1 MPTKRPLLVAGR
13 RGEAHSDPVLKEQAM
28 RDQIRCLLQHFGLV
42 RVQSAQAMRPH
53 QRPDRNR
60 RKLTLDE
67 LESRLAPSVTPGG
80 SAADFQVDI
89 DAADNVSFGRTD
101 NFKFR
106 VTDDGQDLDIQQA
119 ASSIVQLTV
128 TATGNFANT
137 LDFTGM
143 SPADFVSLTEV
154 TVNSGGGNDT
164 VLASLFANNIDTI
177 DAGDGDDLI
186 AVRSSGVTVQ
196 GGNGFDTLRLDSV
209 GFTLDL
215 TNPTIN
221 SRVRGIEAIDL
232 SGSGVHTLTLNAQAV
247 LDVSGGTNTL
257 VVKLGAGDTLN
268 KGAGWTA
275 LGKETI
281 GGVEFTVYSQA
292 GATLKI
298 NDNAQITPPAR
309 PIVARLFQKAVAG
322 KVQLRVRVRYADTG
336 EIKREFKAPLQ
347 PPVFQKVKVFTL
359 DTSGDGIADLIRIT
373 GLRNGRKVTRFV
385 VA

>member
-1 MPTKRPLLVAGR
+1 VAGR

-232 SGSGVHTLTLNAQAV
+232 SGSG
-247 LDVSGGTNTL
+247 GTNTL